1 MANRRHFGTVRKRP
15 SGRWQA
21 VYWQDGG
28 LHSAGTFATKADA
41 LARLSTVEADFRR
54 GAWIDPSAGQVTLK
68 KYADEWITRRPDL
81 AVRTR
86 ELYED
91 LLKLHILPSLGQTA
105 IAGLTPSRVRGWN
118 AALAAEH
125 PSTASKA
132 YRLLSTMMRNAVDD
146 DLIAKTPCK
155 VIGAAT
161 EHAAERPIATV
172 AEIEALSIAMPS
184 HLRLLV
190 ELASWC
196 QLRRGE
202 LLGLRR
208 SDVDLLHATI
218 RITRSRTFKRDG
230 SSLTKPPKTSSGIR
244 TLSIPPNIMES
255 MTNHLDHF
263 TSVHKEAE
271 LFTSEAGAPLSAASL
286 QRAWAKARRSVGRSD
301 LHLHDLRHT
310 GLTLAAATGATTA
323 ELMHRAGHASA
334 SASLRYQH
342 ATRDRDQVLANAL
355 AELATPKTISG
366 TRASETPAMKA
377 VRRVQ

>member
-21 VYWQDGG
+21 VYWQEGG

-68 KYADEWITRRPDL
+68 SYANEWIARRPDL

-91 LLKLHILPSLGQTA
+91 LLRLHILPYLGQTT
-105 IAGLTPSRVRGWN
+105 IAGLTPSKVRAWN
-118 AALAAEH
+118 ASLAAEH

-146 DLIAKTPCK
+146 DLIIKSPCK
-155 VIGAAT
+155 VNGAGT
-161 EHAAERPIATV
+161 EHAAERPIATI
-172 AEIEALSIAMPS
+172 AEIEALAQAVPRRIQ
-184 HLRLLV
+184 LLI
-190 ELASWC
+190 ELAAWC

-208 SDVDLLHATI
+208 LDVDMMHKII
-218 RITRSRTFKRDG
+218 RVQRSRTFGRDG
-230 SSLTKPPKTSSGIR
+230 SSIIKSPKTSSGRRNLSVPSNVVR
-244 TLSIPPNIMES
+244 TLE
-255 MTNHLDHF
+255 THLNDF
-263 TSVHKEAE
+263 TEVDKDAL
-271 LFTSEAGAPLSAASL
+271 LFTSESGSPLTATSL
-286 QRAWAKARRSVGRSD
+286 QRAWSKARASIGRPE

-342 ATRDRDQVLANAL
+342 ATQDRDLVLADAL
-355 AELATPKTISG
+355 AELAERSQV
-366 TRASETPAMKA
+366 SELEKA
-377 VRRVQ
+377 NSKRRSHPT

>member
-1 MANRRHFGTVRKRP
+1 MSSRRHFGTVRKRP

-21 VYWQDGG
+21 VYWHEGA
-28 LHSAGTFATKADA
+28 LHSAGTFTAKADA
-41 LARLSTVEADFRR
+41 LARLSTIEADFRR

-68 KYADEWITRRPDL
+68 KYANEWITRRPDL

-91 LLKLHILPSLGQTA
+91 LLRIHILPSLGQTT
-105 IAGLTPSRVRGWN
+105 IAGLTPSKIRGWN
-118 AALAAEH
+118 AQLAAQH

-146 DLIAKTPCK
+146 DLIIKSPCK
-155 VIGAAT
+155 VIGAGT

-172 AEIEALSIAMPS
+172 AEIAALSQAVPAR
-184 HLRLLV
+184 LQLLV

-202 LLGLRR
+202 ILGLKR
-208 SDVDLLHATI
+208 SDVDLMHATI
-218 RITRSRTFKRDG
+218 RIERSRTFKRDG
-230 SSLTKPPKTSSGIR
+230 SSLTKSPKTSSGR
-244 TLSIPPNIMES
+244 RNLSIPSNVLKTFEI
-255 MTNHLDHF
+255 HLNDF
-263 TSVHKEAE
+263 TAGDKDAL
-271 LFTSEAGAPLSAASL
+271 LFTSESGTPLTATSL
-286 QRAWAKARRSVGRSD
+286 QRAWSRARSSIGRPD

-342 ATRDRDQVLANAL
+342 ATQDRDHVLANAL
-355 AELATPKTISG
+355 AELSKHRKVSKLRGPDATG
-366 TRASETPAMKA
+366 L
-377 VRRVQ
+377 V

>member
-1 MANRRHFGTVRKRP
+1 MGSRRHFGTVRKRP

-41 LARLSTVEADFRR
+41 LACLSTVEADSRR

-68 KYADEWITRRPDL
+68 AYANKWIARRPDL

-91 LLKLHILPSLGQTA
+91 LLRLHILPSLGQTS
-105 IAGLTPSRVRGWN
+105 IAGLTPSKVRSWN

-155 VIGAAT
+155 VVGAAT
-161 EHAAERPIATV
+161 EHAAERPIATI
-172 AEIEALSIAMPS
+172 AEIEALSMAMPS

-190 ELASWC
+190 ELATWC

-202 LLGLRR
+202 LLGLQRD
-208 SDVDLLHATI
+208 DVDPMHGTI
-218 RITRSRTFKRDG
+218 RITRSRNFRRDG
-230 SSLTKPPKTSSGIR
+230 SSLTKSPKTSSGTR
-244 TLSIPPNIMES
+244 TLSIPPNVLASLTI
-255 MTNHLDHF
+255 HLDRF
-263 TSVHKEAE
+263 TSADKNAL
-271 LFTSEAGAPLSAASL
+271 LFTSESGTPLSATSL
-286 QRAWAKARRSVGRSD
+286 QRAWSKTRLSIGRPD

-355 AELATPKTISG
+355 ANLAVGTTSPNFRDSNKT
-366 TRASETPAMKA
+366 RMKSSN
-377 VRRVQ
+377 

>member
-1 MANRRHFGTVRKRP
+1 MGSRRHFGTVRKRP

-21 VYWQDGG
+21 VYWQDGA
-28 LHSAGTFATKADA
+28 LHSAGTFTAKADA
-41 LARLSTVEADFRR
+41 LARLSTMEADLRR

-68 KYADEWITRRPDL
+68 NYANEWITRRPDL

-91 LLKLHILPSLGQTA
+91 LLRLHILPSLGQIA
-105 IAGLTPSRVRGWN
+105 IAGLTPSKVRGWN
-118 AALAAEH
+118 AALAAEY

-161 EHAAERPIATV
+161 EHAAERPIATIP
-172 AEIEALSIAMPS
+172 EIEALSLAMPS

-190 ELASWC
+190 EMAAWC

-202 LLGLRR
+202 LLGLQRN
-208 SDVDLLHATI
+208 DIDLMHETI
-218 RITRSRTFKRDG
+218 RITRSRNFRRDG
-230 SSLTKPPKTSSGIR
+230 SSLTKSPKTASGMR
-244 TLSIPPNIMES
+244 TLAIPTNIMES
-255 MTNHLDHF
+255 LTNHLNFF
-263 TSVHKEAE
+263 TSTERQAL
-271 LFTSEAGAPLSAASL
+271 LFTSESGTPLSATSL
-286 QRAWAKARRSVGRSD
+286 QRAWSKARLSIGRPD

-342 ATRDRDQVLANAL
+342 ATRDRDHVLATAL
-355 AELATPKTISG
+355 ANLATASQVSNLRKTNP
-366 TRASETPAMKA
+366 ASVTSRKK
-377 VRRVQ
+377 